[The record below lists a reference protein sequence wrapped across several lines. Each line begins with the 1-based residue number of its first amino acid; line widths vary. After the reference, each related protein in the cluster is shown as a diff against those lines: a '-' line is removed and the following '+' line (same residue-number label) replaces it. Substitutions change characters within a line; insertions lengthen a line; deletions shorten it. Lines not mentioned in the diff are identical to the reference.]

1 MAYMSASIHLFDK
14 IVVEMDRTHSRGG
27 CWVRL
32 NDGGSLTVTV
42 FFNNLERAEMAM
54 HEILNG
60 IYALK
65 GGE

>member
-1 MAYMSASIHLFDK
+1 MAYMSASIHLFNE
-14 IVVEMDRTHSRGG
+14 IVVEMDRTNSKG
-27 CWVRL
+27 CWVNL
-32 NDGGSLTVTV
+32 NDGSGPTVTV
-42 FFNNLERAEMAM
+42 FFHDLEKAEMAM